1 MNPALLE
8 IIVPHPDLRHVR
20 YPLALAI
27 DIGSSSVRAVVYD
40 ADTRQI
46 SGTEYRER
54 YKLEITADGGSMCDP
69 VRIRRLVAKCI
80 RKACECL
87 GDSVGEIAA
96 VGISCH
102 WHSLMGL
109 NRDGMPITP
118 VYMWSDKRS
127 SADAEAL
134 ATEINAA
141 QGHQRTGCRLHSSY
155 WPAKLRWLHRT
166 RSDIAGDVATWCG
179 LADWIARAPGTPVT
193 SSISMASATGM
204 LTTDKGAW
212 DDELVHHLNIDPG
225 SLPGI
230 VDRTQQLSANEIH
243 PDFRPPGLNAR
254 WYPAIGDGAAAN
266 IGASAVGDD
275 RIALTIGTSG
285 AIRLVRQI
293 SEAPRIPPS
302 LFRYLVDAD
311 TEVIGGALSNG
322 GNMMS
327 WLAGITGLRDHK
339 AAMDASARIPPD
351 SHGLTVLP
359 FFAGERAP
367 SWQDSLGGTIT
378 GMSLDTSSAHVHR
391 ALLEATGLRF
401 ASVYEAVRLFAN
413 DRHDIVANG
422 GALLQSP
429 LWMQI
434 TADALGHD
442 IRALPARMEAS
453 ARGAAIAAMQAAGIL
468 PSLRTRIDARN
479 RFSPDTTNT
488 AIYRKARARQDSMER
503 ALTHWEQDHS

>member
-1 MNPALLE
+1 M
-8 IIVPHPDLRHVR
+8 
-20 YPLALAI
+20 
-27 DIGSSSVRAVVYD
+27 YD
-40 ADTRQI
+40 ADAKHVP
-46 SGTEYRER
+46 GTEHRER

-69 VRIRRLVAKCI
+69 VRIRRLVAKCV
-80 RKACECL
+80 RKACESL
-87 GDSVGEIAA
+87 GDRVGEVKV

-102 WHSLMGL
+102 WHSFMGL
-109 NRDGMPITP
+109 NRDGVPVTP

-127 SADAEAL
+127 STDADAL
-134 ATEINAA
+134 AGELNAI
-141 QGHQRTGCRLHSSY
+141 QTHQRTGCRLHSSY
-155 WPAKLRWLHRT
+155 WPAKLRWLYRT
-166 RSDIAGDVATWCG
+166 RRDVVGNVATWCG

-193 SSISMASATGM
+193 TSISMASATGM
-204 LTTDKGAW
+204 LATEQRTW
-212 DDELVHHLNIDPG
+212 DEPLLHHLNIQPQR
-225 SLPGI
+225 LPGI
-230 VDRTQQLSANEIH
+230 VDRTEEIPNREIH
-243 PDFRPPGLNAR
+243 QEFLPAGLKAR

-266 IGASAVGDD
+266 IGAGAVGDD

-285 AIRLVRQI
+285 AIRLARPI
-293 SEAPRIPPS
+293 SAASRIPPS

-327 WLAGITGLRDHK
+327 WLAGFTGLRDPK
-339 AAMDASARIPPD
+339 AAMDASANIAPD

-378 GMSLDTSSAHVHR
+378 GMSLDTSPAHVHR
-391 ALLEATGLRF
+391 ALLEATAVRF
-401 ASVYEAVRLFAN
+401 ASVYEAVRLFA
-413 DRHDIVANG
+413 DDQHEIVANG
-422 GALLQSP
+422 GALLQAP

-442 IRALPARMEAS
+442 IRALPPRMEAS

-468 PSLRTRIDARN
+468 PSLRTHIDAQK
-479 RFSPDTTNT
+479 RFSPDTAHT
-488 AIYRKARARQDSMER
+488 AVYRKARGRQDALER

>member
-1 MNPALLE
+1 M
-8 IIVPHPDLRHVR
+8 PHPDLTHVR

-46 SGTEYRER
+46 AGTEYRER

-80 RKACECL
+80 RKACESL
-87 GDSVGEIAA
+87 GARVGEIAA

-109 NRDGMPITP
+109 NRNGTPITP

-141 QGHQRTGCRLHSSY
+141 QAHQRTGCRLHSSY

-166 RSDIAGDVATWCG
+166 RGEVVEDVAIWCG
-179 LADWIARAPGTPVT
+179 LADWIARSPGTPVT
-193 SSISMASATGM
+193 TSVSMASATGM
-204 LTTDKGAW
+204 LATEQCVW
-212 DDELVHHLNIDPG
+212 DAELVEHLKLNPLR
-225 SLPGI
+225 LPAI
-230 VDRTQQLSANEIH
+230 VDRTEELATDEIH
-243 PDFRPPGLNAR
+243 PDFLPAGLNAR
-254 WYPAIGDGAAAN
+254 WYPPIGDGAAAN

-285 AIRLVRQI
+285 AIRLVRPI
-293 SEAPRIPPS
+293 AEAPRIPPS
-302 LFRYLVDAD
+302 LFRYLVDAE

-327 WLAGITGLRDHK
+327 WLAGFAGLRDHK
-339 AAMDASARIPPD
+339 AAMDASALIAPD

-378 GMSLDTSSAHVHR
+378 GMSLDTSPAHVHR
-391 ALLEATGLRF
+391 ALLEATALRF
-401 ASVYEAVRLFAN
+401 ASVYEAVRLFAD
-413 DRHDIVANG
+413 DRHEIVANG

-434 TADALGHD
+434 TADALGHE

-453 ARGAAIAAMQAAGIL
+453 ARGAAISAMQAAGIIS
-468 PSLRTRIDARN
+468 SLRTGIDARK
-479 RFSPDTTNT
+479 RFSPDTAHT
-488 AIYRKARARQDSMER
+488 AVYRKARARLDALER
-503 ALTHWEQDHS
+503 AMTHWEQDHS